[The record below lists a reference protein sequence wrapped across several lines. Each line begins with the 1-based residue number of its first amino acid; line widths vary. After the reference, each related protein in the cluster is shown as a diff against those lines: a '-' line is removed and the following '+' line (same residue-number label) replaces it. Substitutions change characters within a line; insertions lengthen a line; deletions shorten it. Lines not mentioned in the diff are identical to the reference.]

1 MNYNIELKSKN
12 LIFIKP
18 TYDFI
23 DDCLIMANDEDNIK
37 FISKRERYYSR
48 EDEMEWIRSKIE
60 SGTVLFVLK
69 KNTHKFVGTFEFMEI
84 TDDFAELGL
93 CITKSMQN
101 KGYGTEIEKR
111 IIDYSFNELNL
122 KYLTAYIFDYNERSL
137 HCSKK
142 LGFTE
147 FEVDEVIEGH
157 WGKVKEIGLKLTKE
171 SYLKM
176 DSKTI

>member
-1 MNYNIELKSKN
+1 MNYNIELESEN

-23 DDCLIMANDEDNIK
+23 DDCLIVANDEENIR
-37 FISKRERYYSR
+37 FISKRERNYSR
-48 EDEMEWIRSKIE
+48 EDEIEWIKSKIE
-60 SGTVLFVLK
+60 SGTVLFVLE
-69 KNTHKFVGTFEFMEI
+69 KNTHKFVGTFEFLEI
-84 TDDFAELGL
+84 TDDYAELGL
-93 CITKSMQN
+93 CITRSMQN
-101 KGYGTEIEKR
+101 RGYGTEIEKR
-111 IIDYSFNELNL
+111 IIDYSFNKLNL

-147 FEVDEVIEGH
+147 FEVGEEVDGH

-171 SYLKM
+171 DYLKINGK
-176 DSKTI
+176 SI